1 MLRGAGCGC
10 PKIGTGTTATL
21 PTQSN
26 YLARPRGEICGN
38 YSGADQTNA
47 NAGDPQ
53 RMVSHTSPAVA
64 LPSAWGAGRFQA
76 EGPEISYLQLVR
88 SVIAWRI
95 VCRNQF
101 TTKSS

>member
-53 RMVSHTSPAVA
+53 HLR
-64 LPSAWGAGRFQA
+64 AGGENEGSEIDYRFCC
-76 EGPEISYLQLVR
+76 PP
-88 SVIAWRI
+88 
-95 VCRNQF
+95 C
-101 TTKSS
+101 